1 MNKHLKQEEVIDIL
15 SRKIEIK
22 KKLREARKDKDDV
35 LIDSLSS
42 KLSEIET
49 KLKSTPLS
57 KT

>member
-1 MNKHLKQEEVIDIL
+1 MNKNLKQEEVIDIL

-49 KLKSTPLS
+49 
-57 KT
+57 